1 MCYLFQSSTGGNHL
15 KLDDLHACILSSGIN
30 IRLIWTNPDVHIL
43 CTDVIFFIIM
53 AKISSKNYSRVL
65 RKTPQ
70 LNVLNICSF

>member
-43 CTDVIFFIIM
+43 CTDVIFFYHYG
-53 AKISSKNYSRVL
+53 KD
-65 RKTPQ
+65 
-70 LNVLNICSF
+70 F